1 MEAGEPEESAAE
13 EKEVEEKEGERK
25 AEKMG
30 SEARESRAEEE
41 GVVVVAVEAAAEEG
55 FLKVER
61 RCIGD
66 APVETGVLAAA
77 GDAIVIFVF
86 ASERRRSFSLVQ
98 TLE

>member
-1 MEAGEPEESAAE
+1 M
-13 EKEVEEKEGERK
+13 EEKEGERK

-41 GVVVVAVEAAAEEG
+41 GVVVAVEAAAEEG

-86 ASERRRSFSLVQ
+86 ASERRRSFSLVLVQ
-98 TLE
+98 TLGLDS

>member
-1 MEAGEPEESAAE
+1 MEAGEPEERAAE

-30 SEARESRAEEE
+30 SEARESRADE
-41 GVVVVAVEAAAEEG
+41 VVVVAVAVVEEG